1 MLDLVFLRLEVL
13 NARGNLK
20 AAASEDGGSKGD
32 FDFLGAYAI
41 SVGALLPGEPC
52 SVVGRKGGPS

>member
-13 NARGNLK
+13 NARGNIK
-20 AAASEDGGSKGD
+20 SAQSEEGKGD

-41 SVGALLPGEPC
+41 SMGALLPGE
-52 SVVGRKGGPS
+52 SGLSSS